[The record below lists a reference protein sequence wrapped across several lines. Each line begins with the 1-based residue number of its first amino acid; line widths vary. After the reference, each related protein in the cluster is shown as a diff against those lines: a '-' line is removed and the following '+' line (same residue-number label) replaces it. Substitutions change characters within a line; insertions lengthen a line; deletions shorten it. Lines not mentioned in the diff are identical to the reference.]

1 MRKIRWFSALA
12 GLVTVALASC
22 GGGSCDS
29 SFAGSCSSGTT
40 GPTVSSVLLVSD
52 SSTIP
57 SDNSLTAKLTAYVRD
72 ANNNFLVNVPVLFT
86 VNNGGLSVTQGTTD
100 ANGVATAT
108 LNTLGDPTNRTI
120 TITATASK
128 VVATITVD
136 VTGTSLQITNGPS
149 TLTTGQAGSYTV
161 ALTDSAG
168 HGISGR
174 TVTVSAPS
182 QLSGAPATV
191 VTDQQGN
198 ATINGTGSGSG
209 SGNLSVTALGLTAS
223 KAISINGDSLTF
235 STPPGTP
242 APDIPLNV
250 TQAYTVTWVQAGVP
264 VNAAQINVATT
275 RGCIYTGAASSTC
288 VVSAGPPV
296 VTQPSSATVTTDASG
311 NATFTVV
318 SDDAGGAAITATVV
332 VGGTTAN
339 VSAQFIATVP
349 ASIDVQPDAFTIPA
363 NSPDK
368 ITAVVRDAN
377 NNLVTNAVVA
387 FSLVDTTGGTLSVP
401 SAVTNQQGRASTTYT
416 AGSSSSASNGVH
428 VTATVQGTAISKTVD
443 LTVAKVQAFITLG
456 TGNQIKINNN
466 GTQYEKDYIVQVT
479 DINGAG
485 VANVPMTFKVIPD
498 YYYKG
503 YRILGATDW
512 GTCYTVP
519 GPDVCPPSVPVNTV
533 NGCANEDVNHNGILD
548 TGPGNYTEDNNGNG
562 MLDPSNVATV
572 GIVSPSTTAVTDAN
586 GFLNIGVFYPEQY
599 AYYVDVTLQAQAQ
612 VQGTNFSAQN
622 SFMLLGAAADFKGS
636 SATPPGP
643 VSPFGRSNS
652 CTDTL

>member
-12 GLVTVALASC
+12 GLVTLALASC
-22 GGGSCDS
+22 GGGGCDT
-29 SFAGSCSSGTT
+29 SFAGTCGTGST

-52 SSTIP
+52 TSTIP
-57 SDNSLTAKLTAYVRD
+57 SDNSLPAKLTAYVRD
-72 ANNNFLVNVPVLFT
+72 VNNNFLSNVPVLFT
-86 VNNGGLSVTQGTTD
+86 VDKGGISVTQGTTD
-100 ANGVATAT
+100 INGVASAT

-120 TITATASK
+120 TVTATADK

-136 VTGTSLQITNGPS
+136 ITGTSLQITSGAG
-149 TLTTGQAGSYTV
+149 TLTTGQVGSYTV
-161 ALTDSAG
+161 TLTDAAG

-174 TVTVSAPS
+174 TLTISAPS
-182 QLSGAPATV
+182 QLSGAPASL
-191 VTDQQGN
+191 VTDTQGS

-209 SGNLSVTALGLTAS
+209 SGTLSVSALGLTATRTI
-223 KAISINGDSLTF
+223 AINGDALTF

-242 APDIPLNV
+242 APSIPLNV
-250 TQAYTVTWVQAGVP
+250 TQAYTVNWMQSGVP

-275 RGCIYTGAASSTC
+275 RGCIYTGAANTTC
-288 VVSAGPPV
+288 VVSVGPPV
-296 VTQPSSATVTTDASG
+296 MTQPSSATVTTDASG
-311 NATFTVV
+311 NASFTVV
-318 SDDAGGAAITATVV
+318 SDDAGGATITATVV
-332 VGGTTAN
+332 VGGTTAS

-349 ASIDVQPDAFTIPA
+349 FSIDIQPDAFTIPA
-363 NSPDK
+363 NSSDK

-401 SAVTNQQGRASTTYT
+401 SAQTNQQGRASTTYT

-428 VTATVQGTAISKTVD
+428 VTATVQGTAINKTVD

-456 TGNQIKINNN
+456 TGNQIKINGA

-503 YRILGATDW
+503 YRIPGTASW

-519 GPDVCPPSVPVNTV
+519 GPDVCPPSVPVNTT

-548 TGPGNYTEDNNGNG
+548 TGPGNYTEDNNTNG
-562 MLDPSNVATV
+562 VLDPSNVASV
-572 GIVSPSTTAVTDAN
+572 GIVAPSTNAVTDAN
-586 GFLNIGVFYPEQY
+586 GFLNIAVFYPEQY

-622 SFMLLGAAADFKGS
+622 TFMLAGALDDFKP
-636 SATPPGP
+636 SASPPGP

-652 CTDTL
+652 CKDIK